1 MKILFRLFF
10 AFAFLV
16 SAQSGV
22 WSEVVS
28 RVVAQVNG
36 DIITSQELDQI
47 VRPLYAKYKSVY
59 SGEELEK
66 RIREA
71 RKNAIDQLIERK
83 LILQEAKKKNI
94 QVDPK
99 DIETKLGQI
108 KSKFDSD
115 EEFYYA
121 LEKEGMTVDQ
131 LRENINE
138 QLLVRTLTRQE
149 VTRSISVSPKEVD
162 DYYKKHIDDFS
173 EPEMVQVGQ
182 ILVKKGKDAEAA
194 RKKIEKAFAKLKKGN
209 SFESVVKEY
218 SEGPFAK
225 EGGNLPFYAKGD
237 LLSEIEKAAFSLS
250 VGERSGIIE
259 SSLGFHIIL
268 LKAKKEPRVNTLTE
282 VWSEIEEV
290 IYQKEIEQVH
300 KKWVAR
306 LKEKAH
312 IQIY

>member
-1 MKILFRLFF
+1 MKTLFRLVF
-10 AFAFLV
+10 AFTLLF
-16 SAQSGV
+16 SGQNGV

-28 RVVAQVNG
+28 RVVAEVNG

-47 VRPLYAKYKSVY
+47 IRPLYAKYKSVY

-66 RIREA
+66 RVRAA

-83 LILQEAKKKNI
+83 LVLQEAKKKNI
-94 QVDPK
+94 QVDVK
-99 DIETKLGQI
+99 DVETKLGQI

-162 DYYKKHIDDFS
+162 DYYKKHIDDYS
-173 EPEMVQVGQ
+173 EPEMVQIGQ
-182 ILVKKGKDAEAA
+182 ILVKKGKDAQAA
-194 RKKIEKAFAKLKKGN
+194 RKKIEEALAKLKKGEA
-209 SFESVVKEY
+209 FEAVAKEY

-237 LLSEIEKAAFSLS
+237 LLTEIEQASFSLS
-250 VGERSGIIE
+250 VGEKSDIIE
-259 SSLGFHIIL
+259 SSLGFHIIV
-268 LKAKKEPRVNTLTE
+268 LKAKKEPHVRSLTE
-282 VWSEIEEV
+282 VWSEVEEV

-306 LKEKAH
+306 LKSKAH